1 MPSNPNREYRTME
14 LRTAKRE
21 ENEEKSYMVEG
32 YATTFNEEYELFRDG
47 HYIVMEQVD
56 KDAFKNTD
64 VSDVVFML
72 DHEGR
77 VFARTRNGSLTL
89 EVDDHGLLTKT
100 NLGLTESSRSVFED
114 IDAGLYDRM
123 SFAFTVND
131 ESYREEEL
139 DNGNVILHRT
149 ILGISKLYDVSAVS
163 FPANP
168 NTDISAR
175 SKDSIDGEIKRFEAE
190 RLHEQEIAEL
200 RSRILER
207 LNHKEENTDERD

>member
-1 MPSNPNREYRTME
+1 MPSNQNREYRSMQV
-14 LRTAKRE
+14 RAAQRE
-21 ENEEKSYMVEG
+21 EGAEQSFIVEG

-47 HYIVMEQVD
+47 KYTVMEQVD

-64 VSDVVFML
+64 MSDVVFQV

-77 VFARTRNGSLTL
+77 VYARTRNGSLGL
-89 EVDDHGLLTKT
+89 EIDDHGLLTRT
-100 NLGLTESSRSVFED
+100 DLGLTSGSREVYEA

-139 DNGNVILHRT
+139 DNGDIILHRT
-149 ILGISKLYDVSAVS
+149 ILGINKLYDVSAVS

-168 NTDISAR
+168 FTDISAR

-207 LNHKEENTDERD
+207 LEHKEETNNERD